1 MIKEDALKL
10 KRSYDAQLKEKIN
23 EVLLMDFMLSEYEKE
38 DDFEIR
44 PILSDVGDRRNAT
57 SILKSWTP
65 RLFL

>member
-1 MIKEDALKL
+1 MKQ
-10 KRSYDAQLKEKIN
+10 KRSYDARLKEKIN

-44 PILSDVGDRRNAT
+44 PIHSDVGDRISAT